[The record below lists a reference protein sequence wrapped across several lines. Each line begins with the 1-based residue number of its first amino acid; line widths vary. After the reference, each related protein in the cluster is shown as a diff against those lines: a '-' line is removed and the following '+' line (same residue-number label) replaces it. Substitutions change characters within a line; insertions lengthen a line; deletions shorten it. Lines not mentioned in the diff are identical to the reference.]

1 MASKILS
8 IEIGNSITRVCE
20 MDFRVKNPKIYKN
33 FCIPTPQGAIED
45 GFVRDSAEFVAA
57 MRRALT
63 VNKISTKQAVFS
75 VTSSKI
81 VTREVTLPALKINQV
96 GPYIKANANDYFP
109 IDLSMYELAHVVLGN
124 ETDDEGK
131 EKLRVM
137 VMAAG
142 KDLISDYSRFAS
154 DCGLKFVCLD
164 YSGNGIYQIMRNE
177 CGSETTLV
185 IKVEDTATVAT
196 VISNGDMLLQRNLA
210 YGIERA
216 CNALME
222 SQEHYVGTYTEAFN
236 TMTQKECI
244 KVVLN
249 DRTRVL
255 ESDTVFNET
264 EAESDARAA
273 ITRTFSQLI
282 SNLARV
288 IELHNSKAAG
298 GSISQIILIGIGAE
312 VQNLSKLF
320 TNELGIP
327 TRVLQNLS
335 GAGFNALTAEDAAL
349 IGRYVAAVGAAIAPV
364 DLVLTDK
371 AKRTKSNVNYGLLS
385 VLTVILGLLLISVM
399 LLSAY
404 LPYKEAKDKQE
415 ELQQKEQ
422 QYAEAEPVHLQHM
435 AILELEKAVSNMCLQ
450 TTHANDT
457 IVAFLEELEA
467 KLPADVVLTEIVSNE
482 ESAELVMRAAD
493 YEQAAK
499 VLQILRGFESVKDV
513 NLGDAASKQDKE
525 KNKKEGILFSA
536 VCTYYPIVLDDSTS
550 DATTN

>member
-63 VNKISTKQAVFS
+63 VNKVSTKQAVFS

-185 IKVEDTATVAT
+185 IKVEDSATVAT

-249 DRTRVL
+249 DRTRVM

-264 EAESDARAA
+264 EAEADARAA

-371 AKRTKSNVNYGLLS
+371 AARTKSNVNYGLLS
-385 VLTVILGLLLISVM
+385 VLVVILGLLLIGVM

-404 LPYKEAKDKQE
+404 LPYKEAMDKQS
-415 ELQQKEQ
+415 ELQQQEQ
-422 QYAEAEPVHLQHM
+422 QYAEAEPVHFQHV
-435 AILELEKAVSNMCLQ
+435 AVLELEKEVTNMCLQ
-450 TTHANDT
+450 TTHANDS
-457 IVAFLEELEA
+457 IVAFFQELEE
-467 KLPADVVLTEIVSNE
+467 KLPADVVISEVVSNKE
-482 ESAELVMRAAD
+482 AATLKFHTTD
-493 YEQAAK
+493 FEQAAK
-499 VLQILRGFESVKDV
+499 VVQILRSFESVMDV
-513 NLGDAASKQDKE
+513 RWGTAASKDE
-525 KNKKEGILFSA
+525 SDGRYVGTIEFNA
-536 VCTYYPIVLDDSTS
+536 VCTYYPIVIDESTS
-550 DATTN
+550 NAGN

>member
-249 DRTRVL
+249 DRTRVM
-255 ESDTVFNET
+255 ESDTVYNET

-327 TRVLQNLS
+327 TRVLKNMS
-335 GAGFNALTAEDAAL
+335 GANFAALTAEDAAL
-349 IGRYVAAVGAAIAPV
+349 IGRYVATVGAAIAPV

-371 AKRTKSNVNYGLLS
+371 AKRTKSNINYGLLS
-385 VLTVILGLLLISVM
+385 VLVVILGLLLTGVM

-404 LPYKEAKDKQE
+404 LPYKEAVDKQE

-422 QYAEAEPVHLQHM
+422 QYAEAEPVHLQHE

-450 TTHANDT
+450 TTHANDS

-482 ESAELVMRAAD
+482 ESAELVIRAKD

-513 NLGDAASKQDKE
+513 NLGDAASKQEKE
-525 KNKKEGILFSA
+525 EGKEEGILFCA
-536 VCTYYPIVLDDSTS
+536 ICTYYPIVLDDSVS
-550 DATTN
+550 DATAN